1 MTSPYAPVSR
11 RRPWLIPVVVIG
23 GVLLLIIIGL
33 ASSYNGLVTKQQS
46 VKTEFANLDTQLQ
59 RRNDLIP
66 QLVGAVRGALGQ
78 EQSVFGDLAR
88 ARTQYAGA
96 TTTSQK
102 AAADASIT
110 AGLGRL
116 LVITENYPQLQSIA
130 AVRDLQV
137 QIEGTENR
145 IAQERRTYNE
155 VVNSY
160 NTTVRSFPRNLI
172 AGMFGFSQEPLFK
185 AVETAATPPTVNLGG
200 PGASSAP
207 TASASPR

>member
-1 MTSPYAPVSR
+1 MTTSLGTGRSR
-11 RRPWLIPVVVIG
+11 PGWLIPVAVIA
-23 GVLLLIIIGL
+23 GVLLLLGI
-33 ASSYNGLVTKQQS
+33 AVSSSYNGLVTSQQR
-46 VKTEFANLDTQLQ
+46 VKTQFANLDTQLQ

-96 TTTSQK
+96 TTTTQK
-102 AAADASIT
+102 ASADASIT

-130 AVRDLQV
+130 SIRDLQV
-137 QIEGTENR
+137 EIEGTENR

-155 VVNSY
+155 TVNSY
-160 NTTVRSFPRNLI
+160 NTTIRRFPRNLL
-172 AGMFGFSQEPLFK
+172 AGMFGFSAEPLFK
-185 AVETAATPPTVNLGG
+185 AVEGAVTPPSVNLGG
-200 PGASSAP
+200 PGSTPRASS
-207 TASASPR
+207 SP